1 MLKARFISLS
11 LMAALAVF
19 GTVATSASAAT
30 KIKFQWKEGGGVLG
44 AGESRAFSA
53 SAGGTTFDLNGTVA
67 GAAFLLLSHELSV
80 EDGAK
85 IIGGKPGT
93 GEETIILKGVT
104 VDKPTK
110 CVVETDEAN
119 PKPGTVKTNP
129 LKLEIVESEETGEPL
144 ILFIPKTGSV
154 FAGLLLLDKS
164 ATEVCIEKNVLENLT
179 GTLLARPS
187 PELTEVLEGELNIE
201 APTKNFILSSDV
213 LDKAGLSLATNVATL
228 TGVQQTVLNNDEKF
242 GAF

>member
-11 LMAALAVF
+11 LLAALTVF
-19 GTVATSASAAT
+19 CTVAMSASAAT
-30 KIKFQWKEGGGVLG
+30 KIRFEWKEGGGLLG
-44 AGESRAFSA
+44 AGESREFSA
-53 SAGGTTFDLNGTVA
+53 SAGGTNFDLHGTVA
-67 GAAFLLLSHELSV
+67 GAGFLLLSHELSV
-80 EDGAK
+80 EAGAK

-93 GEETIILKGVT
+93 GEEKMIFKGVT
-104 VDKPTK
+104 VDNPTK

-119 PKPGTVKTNP
+119 PKPGTVKTDP

-164 ATEVCIEKNVLENLT
+164 TTEVCTEKNALVDLT

-187 PELTEVLEGELNIE
+187 PELTEVLEGEFNIE
-201 APTKNFILSSDV
+201 APTKNFVLSSDV
-213 LDKAGLSLATNVATL
+213 LDKAGLFLAGGAATL
-228 TGVQQTVLNNDEKF
+228 TGVQQTILTNDEKF